1 MNEQERNE
9 KLGYK
14 MREAQIHKIP
24 LSLVIGDN
32 EINNHSV
39 NYRYYGSKESTEM
52 KLDEFIDFVVN
63 KINNK
68 E

>member
-1 MNEQERNE
+1 M
-9 KLGYK
+9 
-14 MREAQIHKIP
+14 HKI
-24 LSLVIGDN
+24 LVSLVIGDN

-39 NYRYYGSKESTEM
+39 NYRYYVSKESTEM

>member
-1 MNEQERNE
+1 
-9 KLGYK
+9 

-32 EINNHSV
+32 EIKNHSV